1 MYVSRLPKAGE
12 GRWEAEPG
20 LFPTVLQPIG
30 DRAEAGGAW
39 QPVLGRRKMR
49 REVIVWRG
57 RGLGEEGDGWVRR
70 EVMKDARRGMV
81 FTKIPDS
88 INLVKTFFREQEGI

>member
-1 MYVSRLPKAGE
+1 MPPCNQPCQHTCHLLYGPTEDMYVSRLPKAGE

-57 RGLGEEGDGWVRR
+57 
-70 EVMKDARRGMV
+70 
-81 FTKIPDS
+81 S
-88 INLVKTFFREQEGI
+88 